1 MSLIDVS
8 FQSNIIF
15 LLIFKIIFQGFIYP
29 SLHVL
34 VARWAPPA
42 EKGKFV
48 SAMMGGTLGTVVTW
62 SLTGPLM
69 DKFGWASAFHVPG
82 VLTFIWCGFWW
93 YLVADTPEDHPRI
106 TDAEKKYILEALGNN
121 VKKTKV
127 RKS

>member
-1 MSLIDVS
+1 M
-8 FQSNIIF
+8 
-15 LLIFKIIFQGFIYP
+15 
-29 SLHVL
+29 L

-82 VLTFIWCGFWW
+82 VLTLIWCGFWW

-106 TDAEKKYILEALGNN
+106 TEAEKKYILEALGDN
-121 VKKTKV
+121 VKKSKV
-127 RKS
+127 QIWRVIVIKHKLMTIFYTVISICSLVYEIKH